1 MADLKKILAE
11 NLYELRCARGL
22 TQLTFAEKMN
32 YSDKAISKWERAESV
47 PDIFTL
53 KKIADFYGV
62 GVDYLLTRDHPKKDI
77 PAEMWR
83 RSRRVR
89 IMVSLISIVGVWL
102 LALLYF
108 AIHCIAFADALLP
121 AWMTFIYATVVS
133 SIVAIVFNTV
143 WGNHRL
149 NCIYVSILMWSA
161 ILSLYLTLLTV
172 SVGAINIWMLFLL
185 GIPGEII
192 VILTAPLAR
201 KSVRREEK
209 NEE

>member
-1 MADLKKILAE
+1 MVDLKSILAE

-62 GVDYLLTRDHPKKDI
+62 SVDYLLTRDHPTGDMPEEICRRAKKI
-77 PAEMWR
+77 RA
-83 RSRRVR
+83 
-89 IMVSLISIVGVWL
+89 MVSLISVVGVWL

-108 AIHCIAFADALLP
+108 AIHCIALSAAALP
-121 AWMTFIYATVVS
+121 AWVTFIYAIVVS
-133 SIVAIVFNTV
+133 SILGIIFNAI

-149 NCIYVSILMWSA
+149 NWIYISSLMWSVL
-161 ILSLYLTLLTV
+161 LSIFLTLLL
-172 SVGAINIWMLFLL
+172 VGNINVWMIFLL
-185 GIPGEII
+185 GVPGEII
-192 VILTAPLAR
+192 IILTTPLSR
-201 KSVRREEK
+201 KSTRREQK